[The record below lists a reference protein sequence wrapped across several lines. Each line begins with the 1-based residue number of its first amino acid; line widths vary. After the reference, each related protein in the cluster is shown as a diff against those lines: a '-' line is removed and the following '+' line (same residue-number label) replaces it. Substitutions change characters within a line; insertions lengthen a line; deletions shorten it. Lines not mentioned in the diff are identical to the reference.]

1 MADLLR
7 MPEIAANTEEAV
19 LAGWPVAEGDEFA
32 AGDVIATIETAKA
45 VVDVEAPAPGA
56 VVRLLVPEGTN
67 VAVGDPIALIAA
79 PGETVDD
86 IDAALARLGLG
97 TATGTCPTPAPTP
110 APTVAA
116 APGPAPAPTG
126 TAPPGPADAPATPA
140 PAGAPG
146 TGTGGGGRIFAS
158 PLARKLAREAG
169 IPFDTLRGSGP
180 QGRVVRADVEAAIAA
195 ARAAAPAV
203 APPAAAPA
211 PPAAPAGRSPAA
223 AQPAAPATAPGP
235 QGAPG
240 TPGGDDALVPH
251 SRLRRAIA
259 RRLTES
265 KSTVPHFYLRGSARV
280 DALLALRTELNAAA
294 PVKISVNDLVVK
306 AVAQAH
312 LAVPQVN
319 VGWTDVGMRVFP
331 DVDLGVA
338 VATEGGLV
346 TPVLR
351 GVDRM
356 SVSAVAAAT
365 RDFADRARR
374 GALRQHE
381 LEGGSATVT
390 NLGMYGAEEFSAIL
404 NPPQATILA
413 VGAARREPVVTDAG
427 ELAVATVLRVTLSVD
442 HRAVDGALA
451 AQWMREFVAILEQ
464 PLRIVC

>member
-56 VVRLLVPEGTN
+56 VVRLLVPEGTD

-86 IDAALARLGLG
+86 VDAALARLGLG
-97 TATGTCPTPAPTP
+97 TATGPTPGPTP
-110 APTVAA
+110 TTAA
-116 APGPAPAPTG
+116 AGAPGPAPAPPR
-126 TAPPGPADAPATPA
+126 TAPAGVAAAPATPP
-140 PAGAPG
+140 PAGAPA
-146 TGTGGGGRIFAS
+146 TGAGRIFAS

-203 APPAAAPA
+203 TPSAAAPA
-211 PPAAPAGRSPAA
+211 PPAAPAGHSPAGA
-223 AQPAAPATAPGP
+223 AQPAAPAAAPGP
-235 QGAPG
+235 QGAAG
-240 TPGGDDALVPH
+240 TPDGDALVPH

-306 AVAQAH
+306 AVGQAH

-319 VGWTDVGMRVFP
+319 VGWTDAGMRVFGE
-331 DVDLGVA
+331 VDLGVA

-464 PLRIVC
+464 PLRIIC

>member
-45 VVDVEAPAPGA
+45 VVDVEAPTPGA
-56 VVRLLVPEGTN
+56 VVRLLVPEGTD

-86 IDAALARLGLG
+86 VDAALARLGLG
-97 TATGTCPTPAPTP
+97 TATGTGPTPGPTLAPTTT
-110 APTVAA
+110 AG
-116 APGPAPAPTG
+116 APGPAPAPPRS
-126 TAPPGPADAPATPA
+126 APAGVAAAPATPP
-140 PAGAPG
+140 PAGAPA
-146 TGTGGGGRIFAS
+146 TGAGRIFAS

-211 PPAAPAGRSPAA
+211 PPAAPAGHSPAGA
-223 AQPAAPATAPGP
+223 AQPAAPATVPGP
-235 QGAPG
+235 QGAAG
-240 TPGGDDALVPH
+240 TPDGDDELVPH

-306 AVAQAH
+306 AVGQAH

-319 VGWTDVGMRVFP
+319 VGWTDAGMRVFGE
-331 DVDLGVA
+331 VDLGVA

>member
-45 VVDVEAPAPGA
+45 VVDVEAPTPGA
-56 VVRLLVPEGTN
+56 VVRLLVPEGTD

-86 IDAALARLGLG
+86 VDAALARLGLG
-97 TATGTCPTPAPTP
+97 TATGTGPTPGPAPAPTTT
-110 APTVAA
+110 AG
-116 APGPAPAPTG
+116 APGPAPAPPR
-126 TAPPGPADAPATPA
+126 TAPAGVAAAPATPP
-140 PAGAPG
+140 PAGAPA
-146 TGTGGGGRIFAS
+146 TGAGRIFAS

-169 IPFDTLRGSGP
+169 IPFATLRGSGP

-203 APPAAAPA
+203 APPAAPA
-211 PPAAPAGRSPAA
+211 PPAALAGRSPAGA
-223 AQPAAPATAPGP
+223 AHPAAPAAPPGP
-235 QGAPG
+235 QGAAG
-240 TPGGDDALVPH
+240 TPDGDALVPH

-306 AVAQAH
+306 AVGQAH

-319 VGWTDVGMRVFP
+319 VGWTDAGMRVFGE
-331 DVDLGVA
+331 VDLGVA
-338 VATEGGLV
+338 VATEGGLI

-413 VGAARREPVVTDAG
+413 VGAARREPVVTEAG

>member
-1 MADLLR
+1 
-7 MPEIAANTEEAV
+7 
-19 LAGWPVAEGDEFA
+19 
-32 AGDVIATIETAKA
+32 
-45 VVDVEAPAPGA
+45 
-56 VVRLLVPEGTN
+56 
-67 VAVGDPIALIAA
+67 
-79 PGETVDD
+79 
-86 IDAALARLGLG
+86 
-97 TATGTCPTPAPTP
+97 
-110 APTVAA
+110 
-116 APGPAPAPTG
+116 
-126 TAPPGPADAPATPA
+126 
-140 PAGAPG
+140 
-146 TGTGGGGRIFAS
+146 
-158 PLARKLAREAG
+158 
-169 IPFDTLRGSGP
+169 
-180 QGRVVRADVEAAIAA
+180 
-195 ARAAAPAV
+195 
-203 APPAAAPA
+203 
-211 PPAAPAGRSPAA
+211 
-223 AQPAAPATAPGP
+223 QPAAPAAAPGP
-235 QGAPG
+235 QGAAG
-240 TPGGDDALVPH
+240 TPDGDALVPH

-306 AVAQAH
+306 AVGQAH

-319 VGWTDVGMRVFP
+319 VGWTDAGMRVFGE
-331 DVDLGVA
+331 VDLGVA